1 MSTPLIAILM
11 FRNRDDSK
19 YVYKAISVVRD
30 NITPRE
36 LIDAAHQYIGY
47 SDETPWNT
55 DTPFGHFRCTYV
67 RPCSLTI
74 EQREN
79 GIRFRDYPTG
89 GVRGLI
95 IPDDREKTWPKEM
108 LSAEHIVLY

>member
-11 FRNRDDSK
+11 FRTKGDNK

-30 NITPRE
+30 SITPRE
-36 LIDAAHQYIGY
+36 LIEAAHQYIGY

-55 DTPFGHFRCTYV
+55 DTPFGNFRHTYI

-79 GIRFRDYPTG
+79 GIRFRDYLTG
-89 GVRGLI
+89 GIRGLI
-95 IPDDREKTWPKEM
+95 IQDDREKQWPKEM
-108 LSAEHIVLY
+108 LSAEHITLY